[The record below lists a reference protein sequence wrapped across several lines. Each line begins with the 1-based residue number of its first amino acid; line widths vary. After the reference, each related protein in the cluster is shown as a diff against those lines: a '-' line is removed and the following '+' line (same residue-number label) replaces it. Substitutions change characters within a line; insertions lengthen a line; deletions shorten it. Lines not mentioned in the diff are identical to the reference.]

1 MGSVYVPP
9 STSAG
14 NSCSGGCG
22 TTDDAKYQY
31 LSGYFNAHMLS
42 MPSHRYEYISW
53 IVLAILILIIALFHH
68 IGLGDQSYI
77 GAAWSR
83 WALKNRVIKIGKKEP
98 QQDSTGFSSKRKV
111 ITFPSFGRTLL
122 LIALVIVP
130 VVLTIV
136 GADYIR
142 PSANVFNMAES
153 WPNTNISRF
162 TVGLNRRARLIKRL
176 HWGQGKFPTVTTN
189 PPSITLPYRTW
200 WTAGG
205 RTGGMTNAL
214 TPFIVVI
221 ALKQV
226 PFALLST
233 KLLGGFAFDRLS
245 FMHKWGGRVVWLFA
259 TAHIVLW
266 SVQLTKDQAF
276 GGSMWGFVFMW
287 TKFRWGWVS
296 YGFFTLLVALSIG
309 PIRKDYYEFFYIA
322 HVVCAIGFMVT
333 AWLHHPP
340 LGPWMYATLLWW
352 LLERI
357 VRSIKVAYING
368 FGFAGRKPQVVVNT
382 NAHVAAPYRSNGFIN
397 SYSNHVNQKSFSASS
412 SFTMHSEHKGM
423 SSPYISQPM
432 KLQGF
437 GDSLPYDQENPY
449 SNRRKTRI
457 SARYDPVNDVIDGY
471 AEGQDETYP
480 MQPVSSTPRYA
491 LHDGGPQQTSP
502 PSSEFHA
509 SADHYN
515 KPAESVH
522 SHQSSNH
529 VNRLPQPR
537 PAMAADVAAVL
548 RPGFAYVQLLPGK
561 TLRLTLR
568 TPNSFAWKAGQYVNL
583 SVPKVKWWQSHP
595 FTIASAHN
603 ADYPSSTTFRED
615 DAEKGLMLHKN
626 HSQGEERT
634 IVLLLRAR
642 AGFTHQL
649 WDHVRLE
656 REKQIRAIE
665 ESTGMQ
671 YSHGEVAK
679 TATGVHLRAIIDGP
693 FGSSQRTRWGVHSS
707 IIIICGG
714 SGVSY
719 GMAVLEYLCAVMA
732 GIKRGEK
739 NFQTKRI
746 RFVWILR
753 EYSHLQWIASALRR
767 CVEMVPPEMLQVDL
781 YVTSAR
787 ARQTNERRTLHYG
800 NNSLSNTVDA
810 FQGQGGFS
818 NDDTYARFTEGP
830 DQEEYEVDANAL
842 TQFDGEDTS
851 APTAAEAKISER
863 VHKEGKL
870 RRAHTRKATLKR
882 NKGGRAG
889 PANQRGV
896 LMSPGD
902 ENIVRAAQAG
912 IHERAHRQPP
922 TNGSNGQR
930 GGHQPNH
937 YDLGD
942 HPMAVYEDENDDE
955 KGFNRQ
961 PVNGSS
967 QLQVPRRPS
976 SPSSY
981 FNARGMS
988 PGLSPLPMSPSPY
1001 DTPRALTP
1009 NPMDGRYT
1017 PDGYYQPHPASSTT
1031 HLNTSFGQ
1039 GTPHSFSSMYPPNMH
1054 HGSSNLALN
1063 QVTPMYPEGAE
1074 LEPVMS
1080 QNDVPIDLDEA
1091 ENADM
1096 GIISELARVGYP
1108 KLDKIV
1114 REEAQKSIGR
1124 VLVSACGPNSLGNLI
1139 RSIVSKQIDLKGVRA
1154 GRQNA
1159 HINVVTESYEWGG

>member
-9 STSAG
+9 SSSSG
-14 NSCSGGCG
+14 GSCTGGCG
-22 TTDDAKYQY
+22 TTNDAKYQY
-31 LSGYFNAHMLS
+31 LGGYFNAHMLS

-53 IVLAILILIIALFHH
+53 IVLAIVILIIAAFHH
-68 IGLGDQSYI
+68 VGLGDQSYI

-83 WALKNRVIKIGKKEP
+83 WALKNRVIKIGKKEN
-98 QQDSTGFSSKRKV
+98 QSRKV

-136 GADYIR
+136 GADYIS
-142 PSANVFNMAES
+142 PSANVFDMSQS
-153 WPNTNISRF
+153 WPNTNISRY
-162 TVGLNRRARLIKRL
+162 TVGLNRRSQLMKRL
-176 HWGQGKFPTVTTN
+176 QWGQGNFPSVITT

-214 TPFIVVI
+214 TPFVVVI

-233 KLLGGFAFDRLS
+233 KFLGGFAFDRLS

-266 SVQLTKDQAF
+266 SVQLSKDQAF
-276 GGSMWGFVFMW
+276 GGPMWAFVFMW
-287 TKFRWGWVS
+287 VKFRWGWVS

-309 PIRKDYYEFFYIA
+309 PIRTDYYEFFYIA

-368 FGFAGRKPQVVVNT
+368 LGFAGRKPQVAIGT
-382 NAHVAAPYRSNGFIN
+382 NAHAAAPYRSDGFVN
-397 SYSNHVNQKSFSASS
+397 DPYRNHVNQKSFSASS
-412 SFTMHSEHKGM
+412 SVTMHSEPKGM
-423 SSPYISQPM
+423 PSPFNSQPTNF
-432 KLQGF
+432 QSF
-437 GDSLPYDQENPY
+437 GDFMPYDQENSY
-449 SNRRKTRI
+449 SNRRKTRL

-471 AEGQDETYP
+471 ADSHDAIA
-480 MQPVSSTPRYA
+480 MQPVSSTPRYT
-491 LHDGGPQQTSP
+491 LHDGGPQQVSP

-509 SADHYN
+509 SADHYTRR
-515 KPAESVH
+515 AESIH
-522 SHQSSNH
+522 SQQDSHLIK
-529 VNRLPQPR
+529 RLPHPR

-548 RPGFAYVQLLPGK
+548 RPGYAYVQLLPGK

-568 TPNSFAWKAGQYVNL
+568 TPNSFTWQAGQYVNL
-583 SVPKVKWWQSHP
+583 NVPKVRWWQSHP

-603 ADYPSSTTFRED
+603 ADYPSSTMFRED
-615 DAEKGLMLHKN
+615 EEEKGLIMNNK
-626 HSQGEERT
+626 QKGEERT

-665 ESTGMQ
+665 DSTGMQ

-679 TATGVHLRAIIDGP
+679 TATGVHVRAIIDGP
-693 FGSSQRTRWGVHSS
+693 FGSAQRTRWGIHSS
-707 IIIICGG
+707 IVIICGG
-714 SGVSY
+714 SGVSF

-732 GIKRGEK
+732 GVKRGEK
-739 NFQTKRI
+739 NFQTRRV

-787 ARQTNERRTLHYG
+787 ARQFNERRTLYQA
-800 NNSLSNTVDA
+800 NASISNMDALSS
-810 FQGQGGFS
+810 QGGYS
-818 NDDTYARFTEGP
+818 NDDPFPPRFTEGP

-851 APTAAEAKISER
+851 APTAAEAKINER

-870 RRAHTRKATLKR
+870 RRAHTRRATVKR
-882 NKGGRAG
+882 NKGRAA
-889 PANQRGV
+889 ANQTPNVPRSGLV
-896 LMSPGD
+896 SPTD
-902 ENIVRAAQAG
+902 DTVVRAAQAG
-912 IHERAHRQPP
+912 IHERAHRPP
-922 TNGSNGQR
+922 TANNVNGQR
-930 GGHQPNH
+930 GGAHQLNH
-937 YDLGD
+937 YDLGERAM
-942 HPMAVYEDENDDE
+942 PVYEDDGDNE
-955 KGFNRQ
+955 KTFDQ
-961 PVNGSS
+961 QSS

-988 PGLSPLPMSPSPY
+988 PGTSPLPLSPSPY
-1001 DTPRALTP
+1001 ETPRALTP

-1017 PDGYYQPHPASSTT
+1017 PDGFYQPYPASSTT

-1039 GTPHSFSSMYPPNMH
+1039 QTPHSFSSHMHHH
-1054 HGSSNLALN
+1054 HGSSNLAGTP
-1063 QVTPMYPEGAE
+1063 QMPPMYPDGSD
-1074 LEPVMS
+1074 LTPVIS

-1091 ENADM
+1091 ENGDM

-1108 KLDKIV
+1108 KLDRIV
-1114 REEAQKSIGR
+1114 REEVEKSAGR

-1154 GRQNA
+1154 GKKNA

>member
-9 STSAG
+9 STSSG
-14 NSCSGGCG
+14 DSCSGGCG

-31 LSGYFNAHMLS
+31 LRGYFNAHMLS
-42 MPSHRYEYISW
+42 MSSHRYEYISW
-53 IVLAILILIIALFHH
+53 IVLAIVILIIAAFHH

-83 WALKNRVIKIGKKEP
+83 WALKNRVIKIGKKEN
-98 QQDSTGFSSKRKV
+98 QSRKV

-122 LIALVIVP
+122 LVALIIVP

-162 TVGLNRRARLIKRL
+162 TVGLNRRARLMKRL
-176 HWGQGKFPTVTTN
+176 HWGQGVFPIVTTN

-205 RTGGMTNAL
+205 RTGAMTNAL

-233 KLLGGFAFDRLS
+233 KFLGGFAFDRLS

-266 SVQLTKDQAF
+266 SVQLSKDQAF
-276 GGSMWGFVFMW
+276 GGPMWAFVFMW

-309 PIRKDYYEFFYIA
+309 PIRTDHYEFFYIA
-322 HVVCAIGFMVT
+322 HVVCAIGFMLT

-357 VRSIKVAYING
+357 VRSVKVAYING
-368 FGFAGRKPQVVVNT
+368 LGFAGRKPQVAVNT
-382 NAHVAAPYRSNGFIN
+382 NAHAATPFRSDGFIN
-397 SYSNHVNQKSFSASS
+397 NSHRNHVNQKSFSASS
-412 SFTMHSEHKGM
+412 SVTMHSEPKGM
-423 SSPYISQPM
+423 GTPYNSQPT
-432 KLQGF
+432 KLQSF
-437 GDSLPYDQENPY
+437 GDFASYDQENPY

-457 SARYDPVNDVIDGY
+457 SARYDPVHDVIDDY
-471 AEGQDETYP
+471 AVSQDENIA
-480 MQPVSSTPRYA
+480 MQPVSSVPRYA
-491 LHDGGPQQTSP
+491 LHDGGAQQISP
-502 PSSEFHA
+502 PSSEFHT

-515 KPAESVH
+515 RRPESIH
-522 SHQSSNH
+522 SEQSNSQIK
-529 VNRLPQPR
+529 RLPLPR
-537 PAMAADVAAVL
+537 PAMAADIAAVL

-568 TPNSFAWKAGQYVNL
+568 TPNSFTWKAGQYVNL
-583 SVPKVKWWQSHP
+583 NIPKVRWWQSHP

-603 ADYPSSTTFRED
+603 ADYPSSTMFGED
-615 DAEKGLMLHKN
+615 DAEKGLMLNK
-626 HSQGEERT
+626 QKGEERT

-642 AGFTHQL
+642 AGFTHRF
-649 WDHVRLE
+649 WDYVRLE

-665 ESTGMQ
+665 DSTGMQ

-679 TATGVHLRAIIDGP
+679 TATGVHVRAIIDGP
-693 FGSSQRTRWGVHSS
+693 FGSSQRTRWGIHSS
-707 IIIICGG
+707 IVIICGG

-732 GIKRGEK
+732 GVKKGEK
-739 NFQTKRI
+739 NFQTKRV

-787 ARQTNERRTLHYG
+787 ARQLNERRTLYQG
-800 NNSLSNTVDA
+800 NNSFNGIGDA
-810 FQGQGGFS
+810 FGAQNGYS
-818 NDDTYARFTEGP
+818 NDENYARFTEGP

-870 RRAHTRKATLKR
+870 RRAHTRRATLKR
-882 NKGGRAG
+882 NKGRGG
-889 PANQRGV
+889 ANQTPNVQRIGLV
-896 LMSPGD
+896 SPGD
-902 ENIVRAAQAG
+902 ESVVRAAQAG
-912 IHERAHRQPP
+912 IHERAHRP
-922 TNGSNGQR
+922 TTGNNGNIQR
-930 GGHQPNH
+930 GIHQPNH
-937 YDLGD
+937 FDLGERS
-942 HPMAVYEDENDDE
+942 MAVYEDDGDGNE
-955 KGFNRQ
+955 KAFN
-961 PVNGSS
+961 PPTS

-981 FNARGMS
+981 FNARGISPGMS
-988 PGLSPLPMSPSPY
+988 PGMSPLPLSPSPY
-1001 DTPRALTP
+1001 ETPRALTP
-1009 NPMDGRYT
+1009 NPMDGRST
-1017 PDGYYQPHPASSTT
+1017 PEGFYQTNLASSTT
-1031 HLNTSFGQ
+1031 HLNTSFNQ
-1039 GTPHSFSSMYPPNMH
+1039 ATSLHSFQPPYPSRMHH
-1054 HGSSNLALN
+1054 HGSSNLAGA
-1063 QVTPMYPEGAE
+1063 TPMYPDGAE
-1074 LEPVMS
+1074 LTPVIS

-1091 ENADM
+1091 ENGDM
-1096 GIISELARVGYP
+1096 GIIAELARVGYP
-1108 KLDKIV
+1108 KLDRIV
-1114 REEAQKSIGR
+1114 REEAEKSLGR

-1154 GRQNA
+1154 GKKNA